1 MLSEIIDED
10 ARQHGYRREGI
21 FFGMNG
27 GIVKAA
33 FSFQGVLFAA
43 VFSISGYIA
52 GQSVQSESAIWGIR
66 FLIVITPMISII
78 ISNLLLWKY
87 PLGREKKLKESD

>member
-1 MLSEIIDED
+1 MK
-10 ARQHGYRREGI
+10 
-21 FFGMNG
+21 G

-52 GQSVQSESAIWGIR
+52 GQSVQSESATRGIR
-66 FLIVITPMISII
+66 FLIGITPIISII
-78 ISNLLLWKY
+78 IISLLLWKY
-87 PLGREKKLKESD
+87 PLGREKKEKGK